1 MMDRNIVNAS
11 LYIKYTPSFT
21 NIGRRG
27 KPTTIVSDANG
38 LFVCSTF
45 NALGFTL
52 NELREHARLI
62 ADALNKQN
70 TKIEGGA
77 S

>member
-1 MMDRNIVNAS
+1 MDRNIVNAS
-11 LYIKYTPSFT
+11 RYIKYTPPFT
-21 NIGRRG
+21 NIGKRG
-27 KPTTIVSDANG
+27 KPTTVVSDVNG

-62 ADALNKQN
+62 ADALNKQH
-70 TKIEGGA
+70 TKKEGGA
-77 S
+77 A